1 MHILEVNC
9 VSFGANVKGSCRGWC
24 HFFFCFPAL
33 SLLFIR
39 RGGRHMKWGK
49 QSEVLWV
56 RPGGKKDKHVR
67 TFRARAGFFMNGSF
81 FFSNFPSLSFL
92 WMKNNWKI
100 QYKSPQS
107 AGIRLAAAAQ
117 APPTVARTPTTRL
130 LIGSCGGSETS
141 FISQCIHA
149 DKGKKFEPLK
159 EEIHQSR
166 TSSGPS

>member
-1 MHILEVNC
+1 MHILELNC

-24 HFFFCFPAL
+24 HFFCFPAL

-39 RGGRHMKWGK
+39 RRGRDMKWGK

-56 RPGGKKDKHVR
+56 RPGGKKKNMSGLFVPGQV
-67 TFRARAGFFMNGSF
+67 FYEWKFL

-107 AGIRLAAAAQ
+107 AGRWLAAAAQ
-117 APPTVARTPTTRL
+117 APPTVARTPTARL